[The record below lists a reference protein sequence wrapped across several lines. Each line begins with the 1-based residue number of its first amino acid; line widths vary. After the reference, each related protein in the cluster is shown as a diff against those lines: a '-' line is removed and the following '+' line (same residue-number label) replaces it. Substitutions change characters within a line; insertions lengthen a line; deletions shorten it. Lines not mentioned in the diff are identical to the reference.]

1 MTQPDES
8 LIDKVAIKLGEP
20 PSYAGEGVRGSVLT
34 VAALS
39 YGSKPTGDEDTQPTG
54 FDPDAAALFEAVVEA
69 AYLVANADGEFD
81 DAERHAFQ
89 HVVLSA
95 CQDSVAEAQIAAL
108 IADLE
113 EQVQEDGVD
122 KRVKMVARTI
132 SRPEHAREVLRVAAL
147 IAHVSGGVSQSE
159 RDVLE
164 KLAQAFQLDAE
175 ALERA
180 LGDAERALN
189 G

>member
-8 LIDKVAIKLGEP
+8 LIDKVAAKLGEP
-20 PSYAGEGVRGSVLT
+20 PSYAGAGVSGSVLT

-39 YGSKPTGDEDTQPTG
+39 YGSKPIGDEDTLPTG

-81 DAERHAFQ
+81 DVERHAFQ

-95 CQDSVAEAQIAAL
+95 CHDSVAEAQIAAL

-113 EQVQEDGVD
+113 DQAEEDGID
-122 KRVKMVARTI
+122 KRVKMVARTVTR
-132 SRPEHAREVLRVAAL
+132 SEHAREVLRVAAL
-147 IAHVSGGVSQSE
+147 IAHVSGGVSESE
-159 RDVLE
+159 RDVLD
-164 KLAQAFQLDAE
+164 KLTCAFELEPQ

-180 LGDAERALN
+180 LSDAERALN